1 MKKEMILKELE
12 DIVSKL
18 SIRLQYDDLKKAGV
32 KTRGGLCR
40 VGNEERLIVDKKLD
54 TDEKVE
60 VLSVELSKVNLDNVF
75 IPPRIKVLLQKK
87 SETNTGTAE
96 ETAQEAR

>member
-60 VLSVELSKVNLDNVF
+60 LLTVELSKVNLDNVF
-75 IPPRIKVLLQKK
+75 ISPRIKVLLQKK
-87 SETNTGTAE
+87 SENDSGNSE
-96 ETAQEAR
+96 DIVQEAR